1 TSPES
6 AALRA
11 WVANQPSSSVA
22 GATTS
27 HSASATTA
35 TASTTRG
42 RGNRARPRG
51 GPRPATA
58 SRAPAAAHATR
69 AAAIRTI
76 LAGDGRL
83 ADSSSRRSA
92 TDSGASGPAGR
103 VRSVTRTAT
112 SGSCGAR
119 STASGIPSRP
129 TSRRASSG
137 PANRPG
143 SAVAP
148 PSGTAGSSRVAGL
161 GGPATS
167 SGRPEPSPVIRYSHG
182 PGGTG
187 SSTTS
192 LPCALTCRRPS
203 REVTRRPVASG
214 EPGGTVA
221 STTPSVRATAQPKRT
236 SISSGRWAVVVS
248 SVDRG
253 ADGSSGQR
261 TVGTST

>member
-1 TSPES
+1 
-6 AALRA
+6 
-11 WVANQPSSSVA
+11 
-22 GATTS
+22 
-27 HSASATTA
+27 
-35 TASTTRG
+35 
-42 RGNRARPRG
+42 
-51 GPRPATA
+51 
-58 SRAPAAAHATR
+58 
-69 AAAIRTI
+69 
-76 LAGDGRL
+76 
-83 ADSSSRRSA
+83 
-92 TDSGASGPAGR
+92 
-103 VRSVTRTAT
+103 
-112 SGSCGAR
+112 
-119 STASGIPSRP
+119 
-129 TSRRASSG
+129 G

-261 TVGTST
+261 TVGTSTSTGANGSESAHASPTRPARPAHLRADHRPVPACACASRMSTPVATVSSGVCAPSCGLERCHVFAPNSRNGRLAAVHTLCFYAWRRKSWEARVQIDKDLVAASATPLV